1 MRTQPLSLLLF
12 YFLLSWPLV
21 SAAQPADFTQI
32 DGELTFEVFQQAPTV
47 KSLATPK
54 RLLPVPSSPPT
65 QTVMPGSDAE
75 TMERAPIDW
84 FPNARVSREAQEAL
98 TRLVQ
103 AHAQGLRP
111 IDYRSG
117 YFEQAFAQLQQGSL
131 AASEIESLNQAFTR
145 EMVNYV
151 LDLKNGRIK
160 PEQVKQKFNREV
172 WTPEQVQNFV
182 AKSIATDGLE
192 ASLTQLMNAVPMYPA
207 LLKVLAQYRALEG
220 NPAWQTPLSGTAN
233 PGQHYT
239 QLPLLAARLQA
250 LGDLAIEVNLP
261 DNYSG
266 ELLEAVKRFQ
276 IRHGFKGDGKLDK
289 ATIRSLNVTPT
300 ERVKQIELSLERLRW
315 TPLTTGDRMIV
326 VNIPE
331 FILRAYDVSH
341 QEIHSVIEMRVIVG
355 RSFSTDT
362 PLFDGQLSAIEFSP
376 YWNIPISIAR
386 SETIPKIRANPAY
399 LNASGL
405 EFVLGN
411 QVSKEASEAN
421 IQEVLSGRARVRQ
434 RPGPN
439 NALGDIKFIFP
450 NNQNIYLHHTPST
463 GLFDRSRRDLSHGC
477 IRVEAPVELAQFV
490 LAKQADWTKS
500 RIENAMNSKKSSTI
514 KVVEPITVVLAYST
528 VVAKNQQVYFYN
540 DIYGQDAL
548 LAKVLAKRK
557 P

>member
-1 MRTQPLSLLLF
+1 MRTQPLPLLLF

-32 DGELTFEVFQQAPTV
+32 DGELTFEIFQQAPTV

-65 QTVMPGSDAE
+65 QTVMPGRDAE

-172 WTPEQVQNFV
+172 WTPEQAQNFV
-182 AKSIATDGLE
+182 AQAIATDGLE
-192 ASLTQLMNAVPMYPA
+192 ASLTQLMNAVPMYSA

-250 LGDLAIEVNLP
+250 LGDLAIEVTLP

-315 TPLTTGDRMIV
+315 TPLITGDRMIV

-421 IQEVLSGRARVRQ
+421 IQEVLSGRARIRQ

-500 RIENAMNSKKSSTI
+500 RIESAMNSKKSSTI